1 MTDYYNF
8 YTAVGYFYLVYMLI
22 YISYMFLSVVYGAWK
37 LYQKAKRNKVRNEL
51 THDYYVPVSILVP
64 AHNEE
69 VTIVDSIHSLLA
81 LDYKLYEIIVI
92 DDGSQDHTKDVVVDA
107 FHMHK
112 VHHPVLRK
120 LDTKPVK
127 EIYETQVNGIK
138 LTLVSKEGG
147 GKGDALNMGI
157 NLSMY
162 PYFLCIDADS
172 MLQKDSLEKI
182 VQPLM
187 EDSTIVAVGGLVH
200 VAQCAKMNGNQI
212 VGYKI
217 PSNLLVAMQVMEYD
231 RSFLGSRIL
240 LDKINGNLI
249 ISGAFG
255 LFRKDV
261 VIAAGGYD
269 SDTLG
274 EDMELV
280 VKLHVYCR
288 NNNRPYSLRYEPSA
302 CCWSQAPGSI
312 RDLMKQRRRWHLG
325 LFQSMVK
332 YWRIFANARFGLV
345 SIVSYMYYLFYELL
359 SPVIEVFGILTMLL
373 AWAVGILNV
382 SFMVQFLLLYGVY
395 GGILTMTIFFQRIY
409 AHNYRI
415 TVGDALK
422 AILVCLL
429 ENIFFRYVLSFV
441 RISAFV
447 GYKKRKRQ
455 WGSIKREKYNQTS

>member
-69 VTIVDSIHSLLA
+69 VTIVDSIHSLLE

-92 DDGSQDHTKDVVVDA
+92 DDGSKDHTKDVIVDA

-112 VHHPVLRK
+112 VNHPILRK

-127 EIYETQVNGIK
+127 EIYEAQVNGIK

-157 NLSMY
+157 NLSVY
-162 PYFLCIDADS
+162 PYFVCIDADS

-187 EDSTIVAVGGLVH
+187 EDSTIVAVGGLIH

-261 VIAAGGYD
+261 VMAAGGYD
-269 SDTLG
+269 SNTLG

-302 CCWSQAPGSI
+302 CCWSQAPSSI
-312 RDLMKQRRRWHLG
+312 RDLMRQRRRWHLG

-332 YWRIFANARFGLV
+332 YWRIFANTRFGLV

-395 GGILTMTIFFQRIY
+395 GGVLTMTIFFQRIY

-415 TVGDALK
+415 TIGDALK

-441 RISAFV
+441 RISAFI
-447 GYKKRKRQ
+447 GYRKRKRQ
-455 WGSIKREKYNQTS
+455 WGSIKRQKYNQTS